1 MSVPVDQNKI
11 SEALNLPPGESIYLE
26 GLQLVVWGQDMIF
39 NGHYGDT
46 PFTLTLTDC
55 RELRW
60 QLYSHMRPDER
71 MPFPC
76 AALVNLSLGKDQHR
90 QPLHMLTDYFG
101 LSVSYGQCVIAPL
114 R

>member
-71 MPFPC
+71 TPFPH